1 LSVAQSI
8 PQKSDLTVLLSTV
21 LVSLRVRYLPNS
33 GGISLQRLFSNFA
46 NGWPGR
52 GLLAQRVLI
61 AALLAYCVVNR
72 LREASASVSVPELI
86 GAGLSIF
93 ILLGLWTPIVG
104 TLVSLIEVWVFLSR
118 GMDVWIPIILATLS
132 ATLAMIGP
140 GAWSVDARLFGRK
153 HIEPPEL

>member
-1 LSVAQSI
+1 
-8 PQKSDLTVLLSTV
+8 
-21 LVSLRVRYLPNS
+21 
-33 GGISLQRLFSNFA
+33 
-46 NGWPGR
+46 
-52 GLLAQRVLI
+52 
-61 AALLAYCVVNR
+61 VNR
-72 LREASASVSVPELI
+72 FREASASAAVPELI

>member
-1 LSVAQSI
+1 
-8 PQKSDLTVLLSTV
+8 
-21 LVSLRVRYLPNS
+21 LVCLRVRYLPNF

-61 AALLAYCVVNR
+61 AAVLAYCVVNR
-72 LREASASVSVPELI
+72 FREASASAAVPELI

-153 HIEPPEL
+153 HIETPEL